1 MHVRSS
7 GFDPDRP
14 EADHP
19 HQGRTHHPCMG
30 QRSRVIG
37 RSIATHLSHKTK
49 AFRDTPNGPRA
60 ARRSRG
66 FPAPNLSRKH
76 VLPQSVFALP
86 LLAVIEAEWR
96 CETSRVHTGQHQK
109 PRREVAG

>member
-60 ARRSRG
+60 ASREKK
-66 FPAPNLSRKH
+66 SRI
-76 VLPQSVFALP
+76 PSTQSVS
-86 LLAVIEAEWR
+86 
-96 CETSRVHTGQHQK
+96 ETCLTAKCLCS
-109 PRREVAG
+109 ASASSY

>member
-49 AFRDTPNGPRA
+49 AF
-60 ARRSRG
+60 
-66 FPAPNLSRKH
+66 
-76 VLPQSVFALP
+76 
-86 LLAVIEAEWR
+86 
-96 CETSRVHTGQHQK
+96 
-109 PRREVAG
+109 